1 MWEEGASL
9 HLAMNPELLQLT
21 HHKPAELPWAR
32 AGARSGGGKT
42 FLVSTG
48 FGAKPQAG
56 SLFWA
61 VKLCTSLPACL
72 GCSVL
77 EMLRKQKTAPK
88 NK

>member
-1 MWEEGASL
+1 MY
-9 HLAMNPELLQLT
+9 LAVNPAPLQLARR
-21 HHKPAELPWAR
+21 KPAEPPRAR

-56 SLFWA
+56 NLFWS
-61 VKLCTSLPACL
+61 VKLCTFLPACL

-77 EMLRKQKTAPK
+77 QMLRKQKTAPK

>member
-9 HLAMNPELLQLT
+9 HLAMNPALLQLT
-21 HHKPAELPWAR
+21 HHKPAEPPR
-32 AGARSGGGKT
+32 ARSGGGKT

-56 SLFWA
+56 SLFW
-61 VKLCTSLPACL
+61 VVELCTSLPACL

-77 EMLRKQKTAPK
+77 KMLRKQKTAPK